1 MSSTA
6 KAKTAKLI
14 RTLIDFF
21 DQIENSRQAQ
31 LNCLVDNITWA
42 KSEKRVF
49 LRQSL
54 EIRLA
59 GLYYESKEYK
69 AALDLLDGLLKEL
82 KKLDDKI
89 ILTQVHNLESKIYY
103 STANYVKSKA
113 ALTSARTAG
122 NAIYCPPILQA
133 QLDLQSGILH
143 ANDRDWKTA
152 FSYFFETLEAFS
164 SQDDDRAVSALKY
177 MLLCKIMLNLSDDV
191 DSIIQN
197 KMSQRYAGANVEA
210 MKAVAQA
217 HKKRSLTDFE
227 KALKD
232 YKQELSADPI
242 IKSHLSSLYDTL
254 LESNLLKIIEPYS
267 RVEIDYMAS
276 LLSQPVNAIEGKLSQ
291 MILDKVFY
299 GIIDQGNNCLIVF
312 DPPHQD
318 HLYDAT
324 LKTLGNVGQVV
335 NGLFEKTASLQSWI
349 LNGVYE
355 NNKCCVDIVCNQL
368 TMVIGLGLSLHSL
381 PRRRF
386 GPRDPSGN
394 DGNLGAPK
402 SSPAASVSPLLFF
415 PEPENADA
423 NSNGPPA
430 LASPPP
436 PAPPAAET
444 KGKKERKKS
453 IKRKPL
459 PKDKDKHKDNDKD
472 KKANQEKPEAEHE
485 GENKGT
491 VAFINTPTLVAEDF
505 YSEDGHGSPMSVPM
519 ANADDE
525 PIIEDLF
532 HEIERDSRL
541 LKAEHDKENDK
552 RDYKEVDAEKED
564 ETPAIPDT
572 SASEAET
579 SNTSNTGGGS
589 GSGKKKKKKKGKGGG
604 AGGAGGGEKPADK
617 PTDEAAP
624 KSEENVE
631 DKPTEDK
638 PAQDKS
644 PLPPTPDA
652 PPAPPKDEIEMKDNA
667 PPTEAGESAE
677 QSLPIPPVDIKI
689 DGPAEI
695 KIDPPIDGPAEIK
708 IEPPESDKQGQD
720 NPAMNPP
727 KAPTTA
733 VSSSFGDMDSTAP
746 PLSTPPTSPPASR
759 PGTPPPA
766 TTPNMQNMPP
776 AHSQYDPQTMFE
788 DGRPSLLSVAFH
800 AIAFNKD
807 SLAIPPHPGNDVL
820 MNSTINMVDRD
831 VDLLPQTERTG
842 FTGEV
847 SEMAKQLIAAS
858 NELRKA
864 WHGSM

>member
-324 LKTLGNVGQVV
+324 LKTLG
-335 NGLFEKTASLQSWI
+335 
-349 LNGVYE
+349 
-355 NNKCCVDIVCNQL
+355 
-368 TMVIGLGLSLHSL
+368 
-381 PRRRF
+381 
-386 GPRDPSGN
+386 
-394 DGNLGAPK
+394 APK

-459 PKDKDKHKDNDKD
+459 PKDKDKYKDNDKD

-505 YSEDGHGSPMSVPM
+505 YSEDGHSSPMSVPM